1 VRPLLRKA
9 LLVIL
14 SAAILI
20 GGSGLSGAFASAVQH
35 DLGIEQSSDSSL
47 PDGDGRSGSCN
58 HGCAA
63 HLGVHLL
70 AVSQAADPNPMVAVA
85 GERRVP
91 EIVQPL
97 AFLQESFFHPPRV
110 PLA

>member
-1 VRPLLRKA
+1 LRKA
-9 LLVIL
+9 VLVIL
-14 SAAILI
+14 SAAILL

-35 DLGIEQSSDSSL
+35 DLGVEQSSDGSL

-70 AVSQAADPNPMVAVA
+70 AVSQAADRDPMVAVTV
-85 GERRVP
+85 ERGVP

-97 AFLQESFFHPPRV
+97 PFLQQSFFHPPRV